1 MTRYGIVYACL
12 NPVSGEFFLKG
23 VAVDRAFLSNLD
35 NIEVINVTAAA
46 VVGDRYNAFVFQ
58 GF

>member
-1 MTRYGIVYACL
+1 MTRYGIVYTCL
-12 NPVSGEFFLKG
+12 NAVVGEFFLKG
-23 VAVDRAFLSNLD
+23 VAVNGAFLSNLD